1 MNPRHVRKPRPPL
14 DQAKLDELA
23 LSYVG
28 RFATTRAKL
37 ASYLQRKLRERG
49 WAGAGEDGAG
59 EDSAGRTNVAA
70 LVERF
75 DRSGLVD
82 DGAYAMAKAET
93 LTRRGY
99 GKRRLAVA
107 LRSAG
112 VNDEAGAPA
121 LDHAEREAASAAL
134 RFAERRRFGPYAV
147 SVPSDARDRSKL
159 RDKQLA
165 AMMRAGHGLTL
176 ALTILRLEPGAIPD
190 PGELMSGG

>member
-1 MNPRHVRKPRPPL
+1 MSPRHVRKPRPPL

-37 ASYLQRKLRERG
+37 ASFLQRKLRERG
-49 WAGAGEDGAG
+49 WAGAGEDGV
-59 EDSAGRTNVAA
+59 GRTNVAA

-134 RFAERRRFGPYAV
+134 RFAERRRFGPYAAF
-147 SVPSDARDRSKL
+147 VPSDARDRSKL

>member
-1 MNPRHVRKPRPPL
+1 MSPRHVRKPRPPL
-14 DQAKLDELA
+14 DQAKLNELA

-49 WAGAGEDGAG
+49 WANGGEDGAG
-59 EDSAGRTNVAA
+59 RSDVAA

-99 GKRRLAVA
+99 GKRRVAVA

-112 VNDEAGAPA
+112 VDDEAGAPA
-121 LDHAEREAASAAL
+121 LDHAESEAAAAAL
-134 RFAERRRFGPYAV
+134 RFAERRRFGPYGPPA
-147 SVPSDARDRSKL
+147 PSDVRERSKL

-176 ALTILRLEPGAIPD
+176 ALVILRLEPGAIPD